1 MDATLCRK
9 LPNDVIMKIINH
21 ATHAANQEY
30 HEDRIK
36 INIPAPPPLPP
47 AGTFLTSLPR
57 NRARFRPT
65 ITLRI
70 PEDEYKKLNWSCGRV
85 SWVEQQHRRI
95 ITELNDLHRRAQFF
109 FDKTQ
114 RKPLPKPWTYS
125 QILVEIIRMDYE
137 GEDISGPD
145 FEVEYLEYLLD

>member
-36 INIPAPPPLPP
+36 INIPAPLGPQGFRALSKEEAASP
-47 AGTFLTSLPR
+47 AGTFLTSLLER

-70 PEDEYKKLNWSCGRV
+70 PEDEYNKLNWSCGRV
-85 SWVEQQHRRI
+85 SWVERQHRRI
-95 ITELNDLHRRAQFF
+95 ITEFIDFSLTFTRGRDEDPSGRSDHL
-109 FDKTQ
+109 
-114 RKPLPKPWTYS
+114 LPS
-125 QILVEIIRMDYE
+125 DYKHLYDSE
-137 GEDISGPD
+137 ETTDD
-145 FEVEYLEYLLD
+145 DDY